1 MKIRIIAGAV
11 MAVLALAGLAL
22 ITNYVGNAD
31 ARALDNQQP
40 REVYLVTAPIAQGTP
55 VEELREF
62 VELQTVPAVI
72 VPDDVVTDLEDF
84 KGKVAGVDLEPGEQ
98 LLGSR
103 LVDPQAL
110 EAPGTVPVP
119 KGMQEV
125 TVQLDAPR
133 VVGGQLTA
141 GDTVGVFVSFEG
153 EGEGTEEARTT
164 QDLHNVLVTSVQ
176 GAPSTVPSSEET
188 AATGNEAPAVP
199 EGSMLITLAVK
210 ADTAEKVV
218 YASEFGRI
226 WLSLESEDAE
236 RNDDGATRGDFK

>member
-1 MKIRIIAGAV
+1 MKIRIIAGVV
-11 MAVLALAGLAL
+11 MTVLAIIGMTL
-22 ITNYVGNAD
+22 IGNYVGDAD
-31 ARALDNQQP
+31 ARALDNQHP
-40 REVYLVTAPIAQGTP
+40 RDVYLVTAPIAQGTP
-55 VEELREF
+55 VEELGEF
-62 VELQTVPAVI
+62 VERQTVPAVI
-72 VPDDVVTDLEDF
+72 VPDDAVTDLTDY
-84 KGKVAGVDLEPGEQ
+84 KGKVAGVNLEPGEQ

-103 LVDPQAL
+103 LVDLQAL

-133 VVGGQLTA
+133 VVGGQIQA
-141 GDTVGVFVSFEG
+141 GDTVGVFASFEG
-153 EGEGTEEARTT
+153 EGSREAKTS

-176 GAPSTVPSSEET
+176 GAPSAISSTDET
-188 AATGNEAPAVP
+188 ATTGGNGPAVP
-199 EGSMLITLAVK
+199 ENTMLITLAVK

-236 RNDDGATRGDFK
+236 QNDNGATRGDFE

>member
-1 MKIRIIAGAV
+1 VKIRIIAGAV
-11 MAVLALAGLAL
+11 MAVLAVAGLAL
-22 ITNYVGNAD
+22 ITSYAGSAD

-40 REVYLVTAPIAQGTP
+40 REVYLVTAPVPQGTT
-55 VEELREF
+55 VEELGEF

-72 VPDDVVTDLEDF
+72 VPDDVVTDLESF
-84 KGKVAGVDLEPGEQ
+84 KGKVAGVNLEPGEQ

-125 TVQLDAPR
+125 TIQLDAPR

-141 GDTVGVFVSFEG
+141 GDTVGVFVSFDG
-153 EGEGTEEARTT
+153 EEDREAKTA
-164 QDLHNVLVTSVQ
+164 QDLHKVLVTSVQ
-176 GAPSTVPSSEET
+176 GAPTAVPLEKET
-188 AATGNEAPAVP
+188 ETTGNEAPAVP
-199 EGSMLITLAVK
+199 EGSMLVTLAVK
-210 ADTAEKVV
+210 AETAEKVV

-236 RNDDGATRGDFK
+236 ENDNGATRGDFE

>member
-1 MKIRIIAGAV
+1 VKIRIIAGLM
-11 MAVLALAGLAL
+11 MAVLALAGIAL
-22 ITNYVGNAD
+22 VTNYAGSAD
-31 ARALDNQQP
+31 ARALENQQP
-40 REVYLVTAPIAQGTP
+40 REVLIVTAPIAVGTP
-55 VEELREF
+55 VEELDEF
-62 VELQTVPAVI
+62 VELHTVPAVI
-72 VPDDVVTDLEDF
+72 VPEDAVTDLKEF
-84 KGKVAGVDLEPGEQ
+84 NGKVAGVNLEPGEE
-98 LLGSR
+98 LLSSR

-153 EGEGTEEARTT
+153 EEGREAKTS
-164 QDLHNVLVTSVQ
+164 QDLHKVLVTSVQ
-176 GAPSTVPSSEET
+176 GAPSTPSSAEESET
-188 AATGNEAPAVP
+188 TDNEAPAVP

-226 WLSLESEDAE
+226 WLSLEPEDAE
-236 RNDDGATRGDFK
+236 ENDNSATRGDFA

>member
-1 MKIRIIAGAV
+1 VKIRIIAGAV
-11 MAVLALAGLAL
+11 MAVLAVAGLAL
-22 ITNYVGNAD
+22 ITNYAGSAD
-31 ARALDNQQP
+31 ARALENQQP
-40 REVYLVTAPIAQGTP
+40 REVYLVTAPVPQGTP
-55 VEELREF
+55 VEELGEF
-62 VELQTVPAVI
+62 IELQTVPAVI

-84 KGKVAGVDLEPGEQ
+84 NGRVAGVNLEPGEQ

-125 TVQLDAPR
+125 TIQLDAPR

-153 EGEGTEEARTT
+153 EEGREAKTA
-164 QDLHNVLVTSVQ
+164 QNLHHILVTSVQ
-176 GAPSTVPSSEET
+176 GAPTAVPSDEEAET
-188 AATGNEAPAVP
+188 TGNEAPAVP
-199 EGSMLITLAVK
+199 EGSMLVTLAVK
-210 ADTAEKVV
+210 AETAEKVV

-226 WLSLESEDAE
+226 WLSLESQDAE
-236 RNDDGATRGDFK
+236 QDDNGATRGDFE